1 MKKMLSAIAATTAAI
16 TFMPQHVQAHC
27 EIPCGIYDD
36 HGVLG
41 SIVLDAQT
49 IEKSMTQIVELSKDA
64 AKNQNQ
70 IVRWVNNKD
79 EHATKVQKTIAKYFL
94 TQRIK
99 PVAKE
104 KEAEYKVYQAKLEIM
119 HKILVAAMKAK
130 QTTDVK
136 YAQEIVTQLKAYH
149 GLSHSH

>member
-1 MKKMLSAIAATTAAI
+1 MKKMLGAIAAATAAF
-16 TFMPQHVQAHC
+16 TFMPQQAQAHC

-36 HGVLG
+36 HGVLNA
-41 SIVLDAQT
+41 IVLDAKT
-49 IEKSMTQIVELSKDA
+49 IEKAMGQIVELSKDA

-70 IVRWVNNKD
+70 IVRWVQNKD
-79 EHATKVQKTIAKYFL
+79 EHATNIQKTIAKYFL

-104 KEAEYKVYQAKLEIM
+104 KEEEYKSYVMQLELM
-119 HKILVAAMKAK
+119 HKILIAAMKSK

-136 YAQEIVTQLKAYH
+136 YPTEIVEHLKAFH
-149 GLSHSH
+149 GLTHQH